1 MLFRVPKKRSI
12 KEKLFG
18 YMLATGKLFSI
29 VGEDTRDKRVKVVAL
44 LWAGCAGHLQA
55 SLAACSSAMLPL
67 QIVEINGADQT
78 AVGLDDLN
86 GLFQP

>member
-1 MLFRVPKKRSI
+1 M
-12 KEKLFG
+12 E
-18 YMLATGKLFSI
+18 
-29 VGEDTRDKRVKVVAL
+29 VVAL

-78 AVGLDDLN
+78 AVGLDYLN